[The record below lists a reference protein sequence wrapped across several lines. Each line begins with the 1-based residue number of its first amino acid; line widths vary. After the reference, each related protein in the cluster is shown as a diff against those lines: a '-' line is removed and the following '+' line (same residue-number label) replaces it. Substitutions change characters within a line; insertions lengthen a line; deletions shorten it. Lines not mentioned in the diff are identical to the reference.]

1 MAVNTQRD
9 RMIQQGEKLPSL
21 SSPESNVS
29 TRERQVWVTMASDH
43 ADAVGVDEFP
53 DVHLI
58 R

>member
-1 MAVNTQRD
+1 
-9 RMIQQGEKLPSL
+9 MIQQGEKLPSL